1 MICNFKK
8 TNIMEALLIR
18 PKNAAELNEIKEF
31 VKQKKLDVNLI
42 NEKQQKMFAA
52 SMMIAIADSHI
63 KYSDEEVE
71 DIINQMKEEDEKIYG
86 RKD

>member
-1 MICNFKK
+1 
-8 TNIMEALLIR
+8 MEALLIR
-18 PKNAAELNEIKEF
+18 PKNEAELNEIKKF
-31 VKQKKLDVNLI
+31 IKQKRLDVNLI

-52 SMMIAIADSHI
+52 LMMTAIADSHI
-63 KYSDEEVE
+63 KYSDKEVE

>member
-1 MICNFKK
+1 
-8 TNIMEALLIR
+8 MEALLIR
-18 PKNAAELNEIKEF
+18 PKNEAELNEIKKF
-31 VKQKKLDVNLI
+31 IKQKRLDVNLI

-52 SMMIAIADSHI
+52 SMMTAIADSHI
-63 KYSDEEVE
+63 KYRDKEVE